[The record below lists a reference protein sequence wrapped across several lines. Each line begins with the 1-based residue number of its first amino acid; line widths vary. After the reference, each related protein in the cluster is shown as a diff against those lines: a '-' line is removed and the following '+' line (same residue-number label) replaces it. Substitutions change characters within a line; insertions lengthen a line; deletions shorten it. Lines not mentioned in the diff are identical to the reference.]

1 MTPSTTAP
9 SLFDRLRLLASSVV
23 RGDRPL
29 FAMFQTMGTQG
40 LILCANLGTGV
51 IMARLLG
58 PHGRGEFAAVSIWPQ
73 LLAMMATAGLNG
85 AIVFRMRRNTAESGA
100 VVGAALLAGGAF
112 SVLAAAAGVFLIG
125 GLLAQYPAPV
135 VLFAQLC
142 LVSVLV
148 NSVSLIIK
156 QSYTGA
162 GQYGL
167 SNFTNLLPQV
177 LQLVVLI
184 CFWLFGTLTPQ
195 NAVLSLLGTGL
206 VALLFVLPGFVRRL
220 RPRLR
225 GAWRELPAL
234 LSYSGRGSLNDVVF
248 TAAFFLDRLVLIPL
262 LSPAQLGLYAVAFSF
277 SRIIQLAQT
286 AVMSVFLSHLS
297 DRDSQEGKRLHDLA
311 LRFLLAGMFVA
322 CVGLWIV
329 GEWLLTFAFG
339 AEFAAANWIFRLLVI
354 EAAISVLGQVTVQL
368 FLAHDRPGVVSTL
381 QVATLGL
388 SLLCLLILV
397 PQFGAIGA
405 AAALLIAGVARWLA
419 LIVAIRQVLGLPLPR
434 LLLNR
439 EDLRYMSGKL
449 R

>member
-1 MTPSTTAP
+1 MNEAAAP
-9 SLFDRLRLLASSVV
+9 TLFERLRQLASSVV

-40 LILCANLGTGV
+40 LILCANLGTGI

-58 PHGRGEFAAVSIWPQ
+58 PQGRGEFSAMSIWPQ
-73 LLAMMATAGLNG
+73 LLAMLATAGLNG

-100 VVGAALLAGGAF
+100 VVGAALLVGCAF
-112 SVLAAAAGVFLIG
+112 AMITAAAGVFVIPR
-125 GLLAQYPAPV
+125 LLAQYTAPV
-135 VLFAQLC
+135 ILFAQLC
-142 LVSVLV
+142 LVAVLV
-148 NSVSLIIK
+148 NSVSLLIK

-162 GQYGL
+162 GQYGR

-177 LQLVVLI
+177 LHLLI
-184 CFWLFGTLTPQ
+184 LIGFWGFGTLTAQ
-195 NAVLSLLGTGL
+195 TAVLALLGAGFVGL
-206 VALLFVLPGFVRRL
+206 LLVLPDFVRRI

-234 LSYSGRGSLNDVVF
+234 LSFSGRGSLNDVVF

-286 AVMSVFLSHLS
+286 AVMSVFFSHLS
-297 DRDSQEGKRLHDLA
+297 GLDPQQGKHLHDHA
-311 LRFLLAGMFVA
+311 LRYLLTGMFVA
-322 CVGLWIV
+322 CVVLWLT

-339 AEFAAANWIFRLLVI
+339 ADFAVANAIFRLLVI
-354 EAAISVLGQVTVQL
+354 EAALSVLSQVSVQL

-381 QVATLGL
+381 QVATLVL
-388 SLLCLLILV
+388 SLSCLLILV
-397 PQFGAIGA
+397 PRYGAIGA
-405 AAALLIAGVARWLA
+405 AAALLIAGVVRWLA
-419 LIVAIRQVLGLPLPR
+419 LIVAIRQVLGLSLPR

>member
-1 MTPSTTAP
+1 MNEAAAP
-9 SLFDRLRLLASSVV
+9 TLFERLRQLASGVI

-40 LILCANLGTGV
+40 IILCANLGTGV

-58 PHGRGEFAAVSIWPQ
+58 PQGRGEFAAMSIWPQ
-73 LLAMMATAGLNG
+73 LLAMLATAGLNG
-85 AIVFRMRRNTAESGA
+85 AVVFRMRRNTTEAGA
-100 VVGAALLAGGAF
+100 VVGAALLAGCAF
-112 SVLAAAAGVFLIG
+112 SMVTAAAGVFVIP
-125 GLLAQYPAPV
+125 GLLAQYPASV

-142 LVSVLV
+142 LVAVIV
-148 NSVSLIIK
+148 NSVSFIIK

-162 GQYGL
+162 GQYGR

-177 LQLVVLI
+177 LHLLVLMG
-184 CFWLFGTLTPQ
+184 FWAFGKLTAQ
-195 NAVLSLLGTGL
+195 TAVLALLGAGFVGL
-206 VALLFVLPGFVRRL
+206 LLVLPDFVRRI

-234 LSYSGRGSLNDVVF
+234 LSFSARGSLNDVVF
-248 TAAFFLDRLVLIPL
+248 TAAFFLDRLVLIPI
-262 LSPAQLGLYAVAFSF
+262 LSAAQLGLYAVAFSF
-277 SRIIQLAQT
+277 SRIVQLAQT

-297 DRDSQEGKRLHDLA
+297 GLDAQQGKHLHDHA
-311 LRFLLAGMFVA
+311 LRYLLTGMFIA
-322 CVGLWIV
+322 CAVLWLT

-339 AEFAAANWIFRLLVI
+339 AEFAVANAIFRLLVI
-354 EAAISVLGQVTVQL
+354 EAALSVLSQVSVQL

-381 QVATLGL
+381 QVATLVV
-388 SLLCLLILV
+388 SLICLLILV
-397 PQFGAIGA
+397 PRYGAIGA
-405 AAALLIAGVARWLA
+405 AAALLIAGVVRWLA
-419 LIVAIRQVLGLPLPR
+419 LIVAIRQVLRLSLPR

>member
-1 MTPSTTAP
+1 
-9 SLFDRLRLLASSVV
+9 
-23 RGDRPL
+23 
-29 FAMFQTMGTQG
+29 
-40 LILCANLGTGV
+40 
-51 IMARLLG
+51 
-58 PHGRGEFAAVSIWPQ
+58 
-73 LLAMMATAGLNG
+73 
-85 AIVFRMRRNTAESGA
+85 
-100 VVGAALLAGGAF
+100 
-112 SVLAAAAGVFLIG
+112 
-125 GLLAQYPAPV
+125 V

-142 LVSVLV
+142 LASVLV

-162 GQYGL
+162 GQYGR

-177 LQLVVLI
+177 LHLFVLI
-184 CFWLFGTLTPQ
+184 GFWIFGTLTAR

-206 VALLFVLPGFVRRL
+206 VALIIVLPGFVRRVQ
-220 RPRLR
+220 PRIR
-225 GAWRELPAL
+225 GAWSELPAL
-234 LSYSGRGSLNDVVF
+234 LSYSGRGSLNDIVF
-248 TAAFFLDRLVLIPL
+248 TAAFFLDRIVLIPL

-297 DRDSQEGKRLHDLA
+297 GRDAQEGKRLHDLA
-311 LRFLLAGMFVA
+311 LRYLLAGMFVA
-322 CVGLWIV
+322 CVGLWFL

-354 EAAISVLGQVTVQL
+354 EAALSVLSQVSVQL
-368 FLAHDRPGVVSTL
+368 FLAHDRPGLVSTL

-397 PQFGAIGA
+397 PLYGAIGA
-405 AAALLIAGVARWLA
+405 AGAVLIAGIARWLA
-419 LIVAIRQVLGLPLPR
+419 LIVAIRRVLGLPLPR

>member
-1 MTPSTTAP
+1 MTSEATAP
-9 SLFDRLRLLASSVV
+9 SLFDRLRQLASGVM

-58 PHGRGEFAAVSIWPQ
+58 PYGRGEFAAVSIWPQ

-85 AIVFRMRRNTAESGA
+85 AIVFRMRRNAAESGA
-100 VVGAALLAGGAF
+100 VVGAALLAGVAF
-112 SVLAAAAGVFLIG
+112 AVLAAAAGVFVIA

-148 NSVSLIIK
+148 NSVSLIVK

-162 GQYGL
+162 GFYGL

-177 LQLVVLI
+177 LHLVVLI
-184 CFWLFGTLTPQ
+184 GFWLFGTLTAQ

-206 VALLFVLPGFVRRL
+206 VALLMVLPGFVRKVQ
-220 RPRLR
+220 PRFR

-297 DRDSQEGKRLHDLA
+297 GRDSQEGKRVHDHA
-311 LRFLLAGMFVA
+311 LRYLLAGMSIA
-322 CVGLWIV
+322 CVALWIV
-329 GEWLLTFAFG
+329 GEWLLSFAFG

-354 EAAISVLGQVTVQL
+354 EAALSVLSQVSVQL

-397 PQFGAIGA
+397 PHYGAIGA
-405 AAALLIAGVARWLA
+405 ATALLIAGVARWLA
-419 LIVAIRQVLGLPLPR
+419 LIVAIRRVLGLSWPR